1 MVAWCARWGAQEERA
16 GGAVLQTLGTAR
28 ARRRGHVCTVYGW
41 GGVVLG
47 LQGVEGIVCRMRR
60 ETKDPRNRAPS
71 IAHLPLLD
79 RHTRTLA
86 RCVPVKTRSSSDI
99 RVANGRV
106 FGFEVLSG

>member
-1 MVAWCARWGAQEERA
+1 MRVRSPQRPSQNAEQTSGPACIKNACAP
-16 GGAVLQTLGTAR
+16 LKT
-28 ARRRGHVCTVYGW
+28 
-41 GGVVLG
+41 GV
-47 LQGVEGIVCRMRR
+47 QGVEGIVCRMRR

>member
-47 LQGVEGIVCRMRR
+47 LGPSCNGGGGGGVHRWPTVFCNPEEV
-60 ETKDPRNRAPS
+60 
-71 IAHLPLLD
+71 
-79 RHTRTLA
+79 LA
-86 RCVPVKTRSSSDI
+86 RLPTLPHLEQV
-99 RVANGRV
+99 
-106 FGFEVLSG
+106 